1 MPSQPQSPMTEVQ
14 AIAYSRDVLLGCLRS
29 GGTGGTDG
37 DSHYSV
43 DTLLGHPGVVQLR
56 SAGSGAGGGG
66 GSRPFEVEVAGAASG
81 GPVPDVR
88 GGGGI
93 GGSAPGGLTMAN
105 AHEKRGWVRCRTRAG
120 GHWKR
125 RFCVVSEALISY
137 YEHEFPRPHGLDK
150 KLVLVGATVTGDAP
164 PPPGDEASG
173 GHPPAPNPN
182 PNPNPGVSILHLRD
196 RDQAKEHH
204 IAFQTEEEMQ
214 SWATS
219 IRRSIATCTPR
230 RLAAATATKNA
241 AADEPPP
248 PSRAATSPPRSGT
261 DAVKEKL
268 LHALGGGKKP
278 TEQDQPFPPE
288 PPLPASRSEG
298 RTGRKATDNLSF
310 LPLSLRRSV
319 SGGATGGEATLQ
331 AARFPDATVRVTVR
345 ATALYRICP
354 SVEEG
359 EDDAWGMVRTRLLRN
374 YLLAGGTSGH
384 MIPGEDV
391 VELEFLKGAVREEA
405 FELMFSQPT
414 DGERER
420 EEASAST

>member
-1 MPSQPQSPMTEVQ
+1 MLQSTTV
-14 AIAYSRDVLLGCLRS
+14 S
-29 GGTGGTDG
+29 G
-37 DSHYSV
+37 
-43 DTLLGHPGVVQLR
+43 
-56 SAGSGAGGGG
+56 
-66 GSRPFEVEVAGAASG
+66 
-81 GPVPDVR
+81 
-88 GGGGI
+88 
-93 GGSAPGGLTMAN
+93 
-105 AHEKRGWVRCRTRAG
+105 
-120 GHWKR
+120 
-125 RFCVVSEALISY
+125 
-137 YEHEFPRPHGLDK
+137 
-150 KLVLVGATVTGDAP
+150 
-164 PPPGDEASG
+164 
-173 GHPPAPNPN
+173 
-182 PNPNPGVSILHLRD
+182 
-196 RDQAKEHH
+196 
-204 IAFQTEEEMQ
+204 
-214 SWATS
+214 
-219 IRRSIATCTPR
+219 
-230 RLAAATATKNA
+230 
-241 AADEPPP
+241 PP
-248 PSRAATSPPRSGT
+248 PSKAATSPPRSGT

-288 PPLPASRSEG
+288 PPLPASRSES

-374 YLLAGGTSGH
+374 YLLAGGTSGR